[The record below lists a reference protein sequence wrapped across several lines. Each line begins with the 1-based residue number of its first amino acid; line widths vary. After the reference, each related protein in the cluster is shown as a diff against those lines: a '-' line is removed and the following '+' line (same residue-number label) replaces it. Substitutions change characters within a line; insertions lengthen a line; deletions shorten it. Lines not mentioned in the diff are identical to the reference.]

1 MVRLS
6 SQGEEHAI
14 RRERERVCVCVSRSN
29 EAKRR
34 SATRCSPLKRQDRHR
49 HELVVVALEQIV
61 VVFINDQLQA

>member
-14 RRERERVCVCVSRSN
+14 RRERASVCVSRSN